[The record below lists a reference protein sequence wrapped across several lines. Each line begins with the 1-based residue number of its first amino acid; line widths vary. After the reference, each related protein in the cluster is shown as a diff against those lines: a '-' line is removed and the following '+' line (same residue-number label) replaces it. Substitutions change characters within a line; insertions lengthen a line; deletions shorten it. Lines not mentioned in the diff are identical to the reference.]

1 MRFAANVRALTSISA
16 VADMTDPNLLN
27 WFLSMIRYRVILDD
41 SYAIGCVGPT
51 GRGSLERAGLKATD
65 VDFLAG
71 SLATSLGSVG
81 GFCTGSHV
89 AVDHQRL
96 AGSGYCF
103 SASAPP
109 FTCVA
114 ALEALRLISNDGQSR
129 LQLLRQNIKAAHDHL
144 KHLSKL
150 RVISD
155 PSSPMLYVQFA
166 DEKAPVDRDDRFRM
180 EERLQTLVD
189 KCLAGSYDSTPAP
202 STGTR
207 RRSSRR
213 LRVADDVPRVLISR
227 SRHVYPPAK
236 SQRPSLPEPSIR
248 ICITAAHS
256 EEEIAGALSALERA
270 LQDPI

>member
-1 MRFAANVRALTSISA
+1 M
-16 VADMTDPNLLN
+16 
-27 WFLSMIRYRVILDD
+27 DD
-41 SYAIGCVGPT
+41 SYAIGCVGKT

-114 ALEALRLISNDGQSR
+114 ALEALRLISDDGADR
-129 LQLLRQNIKAAHDHL
+129 LQRLAKNIKLANDQL
-144 KHLSKL
+144 KQLPEL

-155 PSSPMLYVQFA
+155 ESSPMLYVQFA
-166 DEKAPVDRDDRFRM
+166 DEQAPVDRDDRFRM

-189 KCLAGSYDSTPAP
+189 KCLAGGAGLASSAA

-213 LRVADDVPRVLISR
+213 VRASADDNVPRVLLSR

-236 SQRPSLPEPSIR
+236 SQRPPLPEPSIR
-248 ICITAAHS
+248 ICLTAAHS
-256 EEEIAGALSALERA
+256 EEEIASAFSTLKRA